1 MAGEIKA
8 RALSDIRTWLF
19 DLDGTLYRGGEPMPG
34 ARETLNALRSAGV
47 RIQFVTNNS
56 RHPAEE
62 VARKLNAMGIRA
74 AARDIVTATEYTGRF
89 IKERYGCLKLAAAGS
104 DAFVS
109 ALREAGHHVL
119 MPGEKDAA
127 DAAVIGLDPGFTYEK
142 LEWLT
147 QAVSAG
153 AMLIAA
159 NADASHPGAGGHPV
173 PETGALA
180 AALETA
186 SNVKATY
193 VGKPEP
199 YLFHCALE
207 RCGGGIERAA
217 MVGDNYDT
225 DITGAK
231 RAGLYTL
238 WLTMSAEDANQAGI
252 PAKKR
257 PMADKV
263 IRSLTE
269 IAQELRHGGEKREI

>member
-1 MAGEIKA
+1 MSGEIKA
-8 RALSDIRTWLF
+8 RALSGIRTWLF

-34 ARETLNALRSAGV
+34 ARKALKALESAGR
-47 RIQFVTNNS
+47 RIQFITNNS
-56 RHPAEE
+56 RHSAAEI
-62 VARKLNAMGIRA
+62 ASKLSRMGIQVLPSE
-74 AARDIVTATEYTGRF
+74 IVTATEYTGLYIR
-89 IKERYGCLKLAAAGS
+89 ERHGCLKLAAAGS
-104 DAFVS
+104 DAFVA

-119 MPGEKDAA
+119 EPGDKGMV
-127 DAAVIGLDPGFTYEK
+127 DAAVVGLDPAFTYKK

-153 AMLIAA
+153 AMLFAA
-159 NADASHPGAGGHPV
+159 NADACHPGEGGHPV

-186 SNVKATY
+186 TKKKAIY

-207 RCGGGIERAA
+207 RCGGGIESAA

-231 RAGLYTL
+231 QAGLCTL
-238 WLTMSAEDANQAGI
+238 WLAMSAGDANQGI
-252 PAKKR
+252 PAEER
-257 PMADKV
+257 PMADMV

-269 IAQELRHGGEKREI
+269 IEQALRHGGDKLEV